1 MQSKV
6 KTLTS
11 QIKTIRENIKA
22 SKENFC
28 NNPIP
33 DNREMMQKAE
43 RLLHV
48 KRQELKQVKIKH
60 DQQKVID
67 FKTYHTITQNQFY
80 WLCSLYDEN
89 DENCEMDRY
98 DFNVLNSM
106 MDYQIKHGKM
116 SSKMAKYYWDIYNKY
131 QDNLPKQ
138 MRGN

>member
-22 SKENFC
+22 LKENFC

-48 KRQELKQVKIKH
+48 GKR
-60 DQQKVID
+60 
-67 FKTYHTITQNQFY
+67 
-80 WLCSLYDEN
+80 
-89 DENCEMDRY
+89 
-98 DFNVLNSM
+98 
-106 MDYQIKHGKM
+106 
-116 SSKMAKYYWDIYNKY
+116 
-131 QDNLPKQ
+131 
-138 MRGN
+138 

>member
-22 SKENFC
+22 LKENFC

-60 DQQKVID
+60 DQQKFID
-67 FKTYHTITQNQFY
+67 FKTYHTITQNQ
-80 WLCSLYDEN
+80 
-89 DENCEMDRY
+89 
-98 DFNVLNSM
+98 
-106 MDYQIKHGKM
+106 I
-116 SSKMAKYYWDIYNKY
+116 
-131 QDNLPKQ
+131 
-138 MRGN
+138 